1 MSRNKP
7 KKATTSSPI
16 DFNNN
21 MTLELW
27 LGVDYAKTF
36 YMMIVVGRLQI
47 ADAQHIVTGDHIH
60 EFCHRNST
68 SGKQSESD
76 ITR

>member
-1 MSRNKP
+1 MSKSKQ

-16 DFNNN
+16 DFNDR

-27 LGVDYAKTF
+27 LGADYARTF

-47 ADAQHIVTGDHIH
+47 EDAQYIVTGNQIH
-60 EFCHRNST
+60 EYCNRNSP
-68 SGKQSESD
+68 SREQSQ
-76 ITR
+76 